1 MEIDDIYKPK
11 KRSRAEQIEGLKAKT
26 KEKAEKLG
34 SHFKKAQSGLNR
46 AHGRVR
52 SVGQRADRL
61 ARRLNAGSTAAERM
75 LGDVNSLYV
84 GGQWG
89 WSPAYGQ
96 RRRRNRSCKHCNNH
110 RARRKSKR
118 RRQTDALSDMM
129 SWYGG

>member
-75 LGDVNSLYV
+75 LSDVNAIDV
-84 GGQWG
+84 GGWG
-89 WSPAYGQ
+89 WSPAYYGQ
-96 RRRRNRSCKHCNNH
+96 RRRSRSCKHCNNH